1 MAYFDRLGDDR
12 FLATAQVG
20 GAWDVERQHIAPALG
35 LLVHAVE
42 QHRDGRRSD
51 HLRVARLSFDIL
63 GTIPLAEVHVR
74 RPGAARGPHHRAG
87 GGDPRPRAA
96 REPPDRVVFPT
107 VDLTV
112 HFFTEP
118 RGEWVGL
125 DTSVSFGATGL
136 GLTSSIVHDLHGP
149 VGTMAQSLTVRRAV
163 SGPGAP

>member
-63 GTIPLAEVHVR
+63 GTIPLAEVHVGVR
-74 RPGAARGPHHRAG
+74 VLRAG
-87 GGDPRPRAA
+87 RTIELVEATLAHERRGSRPTAWCS
-96 REPPDRVVFPT
+96 PPWT
-107 VDLTV
+107 
-112 HFFTEP
+112 
-118 RGEWVGL
+118 
-125 DTSVSFGATGL
+125 
-136 GLTSSIVHDLHGP
+136 
-149 VGTMAQSLTVRRAV
+149 
-163 SGPGAP
+163 